1 MSSTLCTEPTVAVGI
16 DVAKHTLDIHLHPLN
31 RALHVDN
38 TGDGIAQLLQHLQ
51 PLAVARIAVE
61 STGGYER
68 GVMAAL
74 LEAHA
79 PVALVNP
86 RPVRHFAKGM
96 GYEPKTDPIDAT
108 ALALYAHH
116 AQPRLT
122 PPRSPDHDA
131 LRELVARRQQ
141 LVEACTRQRNYLE
154 HARLD
159 AVRDSIRRVQ
169 QQLDTEILAIEALIQ
184 QHIDARPDLT
194 ARYRIMQSV
203 KGIGPAIARVLVS
216 ELPELGH
223 IDRRKLAALVGV
235 APFNNDSGRR
245 QGARRIRGGRATVR
259 RALYMGAMVAARHN
273 PVIRSHYQNLKAR
286 GKPRKVALVA
296 CMRKLITHLNA
307 ILQDAERNKLS

>member
-1 MSSTLCTEPTVAVGI
+1 MSSTAHTETSIAVGI
-16 DVAKHTLDIHLHPLN
+16 DVAKDSLDVHLHPLN
-31 RALHVDN
+31 QAWQVTN
-38 TGDGIAQLLQHLQ
+38 TDEGIAELLQHLQ
-51 PLAVARIAVE
+51 PLVIERIAVE

-68 GVMAAL
+68 TLMQAL

-86 RPVRHFAKGM
+86 RPVRHFAKGI
-96 GYEPKTDPIDAT
+96 GYEPKTDAIDAT
-108 ALALYAHH
+108 ALALYARH

-122 PPRSPDHDA
+122 LPRSPDEEE

-141 LVEACTRQRNYLE
+141 LVEAGTRQRNYLE
-154 HARLD
+154 HAHLT
-159 AVRDSIRRVQ
+159 AVRDSIQRVQ
-169 QQLDTEILAIEALIQ
+169 QHLTTELLAIEALIQ

-194 ARYRIMQSV
+194 RRYTIMQSIT
-203 KGIGPAIARVLVS
+203 GIGPVIARILVS

-235 APFNNDSGRR
+235 APFNNDSGHHR
-245 QGARRIRGGRATVR
+245 GARRIRGGRATVR

-273 PVIRSHYQNLKAR
+273 PVIRAYYQHLKVR

-296 CMRKLITHLNA
+296 CMRKLLIHLNA
-307 ILQDAERNKLS
+307 TLQEAERSTRS